1 MKQQH
6 RAVADYAGGLH
17 AERNLLYHKHPY
29 RVHLF
34 MVYDIL
40 EPMFGDND
48 VIMQAALCHD
58 LLEDT
63 AITYNDLARATSAA
77 VADVVYDV
85 TNELGKNRKERAA
98 RTYPKTAANPLAVI
112 VKVAD
117 RIANTQYSAGT
128 GSGMHAKY
136 RAEYPGFREALY
148 NPAHISEYPELAR
161 LWQRLDNINSTAL

>member
-1 MKQQH
+1 MLPQYQDT
-6 RAVADYAGGLH
+6 ADYAGNLH
-17 AERNLLYHKHPY
+17 AQRRLFYHGQPY
-29 RVHLF
+29 RVHLEA
-34 MVYDIL
+34 VYDIL
-40 EPMFGDND
+40 EPHFGLNR
-48 VIMQAALCHD
+48 VIMKAALCHD

-63 AITYNDLARATSAA
+63 AITYNDLVQQVGAD

-85 TNELGKNRKERAA
+85 TNELGRNRRERAA

-148 NPAHISEYPELAR
+148 NPAHVEQYPALAD
-161 LWQRLDNINSTAL
+161 LWQQLDQVNDAQL